1 LTRIVVVAAGL
12 AIGVG
17 AASAFPGLTVRPAPK
32 APPPELSGYATA
44 ATAQTVADPAGDATT
59 AATGYLGLTVERDPA
74 GRPVVDTVQVGSPAQ
89 AAGIRKGDVVTHV
102 GERTIGTPLS
112 FREWIQSYAPGESV
126 KLGLLRDGKPTA
138 VMAQLTATS
147 RPKRLG
153 AGPPP
158 FLGLQLQ
165 EVKEGDGVKVQSV
178 AKGSPAEAAKL
189 KPGDWILRVN
199 REEINRPARLLDVL
213 QQKKPGDEIIFTVV
227 QDKKE
232 VELKATLAAPER
244 PQGKGGFGGRGAGAP
259 PSLFK
264 EKTLKV
270 AVIGIEFSDTKHNA
284 KVTPEE
290 LERVFLGRGT
300 PTGKNS
306 TGDSVS
312 GSLNDYLYEVS
323 ATHFQLD
330 GKALPW
336 ITVDKK
342 RGDYVQGSGTS
353 NRTAVLADALTKLTA
368 GDKKDALKESKGII
382 FVYAGSRS
390 APNRGSVYYPHAG
403 TLRHQGQEFRYMLV
417 PEGGSSL
424 ISLNGVVKEAG
435 LMLGLPDLAAR
446 PENVGSEGLGPWC
459 AMSDPNRS
467 GKPQHY
473 SAWCKAKLGWLRPAV
488 IDPTVKQKLVL
499 APIEESP
506 GECFKVLVRPDGSE
520 YFLLENRA
528 KRGFD
533 GDLPA
538 EGLLIWRVVND
549 RPVLEESHGVEGPT
563 GPTVHLNA
571 VPYPSPANSAF
582 TPDTI
587 PSSRSPRGGGLPVHI
602 TNIRRLPDG
611 RVSFRIGC
619 EYD

>member
-1 LTRIVVVAAGL
+1 MTRIVVVAAGL

-32 APPPELSGYATA
+32 APPADLSGYTTTATA
-44 ATAQTVADPAGDATT
+44 KTVADPAGDASP

-112 FREWIQSYAPGESV
+112 FREWIQAYAPGESV

-138 VMAQLTATS
+138 VTAQLTATS

-244 PQGKGGFGGRGAGAP
+244 PQGKGGFGGRGGGAP

-290 LERVFLGRGT
+290 LEAALFLARGT

-330 GKALPW
+330 GKAPPW

-368 GDKKDALKESKGII
+368 GDKKDARKRVQGHHLCLRGVPFGPEPG
-382 FVYAGSRS
+382 VGLLPARRDAPAPGAGVPVHARARGRVEPHLAQRRCERS
-390 APNRGSVYYPHAG
+390 
-403 TLRHQGQEFRYMLV
+403 
-417 PEGGSSL
+417 
-424 ISLNGVVKEAG
+424 G
-435 LMLGLPDLAAR
+435 LDAR
-446 PENVGSEGLGPWC
+446 PARPS
-459 AMSDPNRS
+459 
-467 GKPQHY
+467 
-473 SAWCKAKLGWLRPAV
+473 RPA
-488 IDPTVKQKLVL
+488 
-499 APIEESP
+499 
-506 GECFKVLVRPDGSE
+506 GERRVRGARPLVRH
-520 YFLLENRA
+520 
-528 KRGFD
+528 
-533 GDLPA
+533 
-538 EGLLIWRVVND
+538 V
-549 RPVLEESHGVEGPT
+549 
-563 GPTVHLNA
+563 
-571 VPYPSPANSAF
+571 
-582 TPDTI
+582 
-587 PSSRSPRGGGLPVHI
+587 
-602 TNIRRLPDG
+602 
-611 RVSFRIGC
+611 
-619 EYD
+619 